1 MFLSK
6 QEKNELK
13 NKIQLYQL
21 RREKNPITYS
31 LSLNKFFI
39 RRKKEGLIEKTKSKK
54 IKEEKHLSMKQKD
67 IVNLGFLTEEERK
80 ELLSLLAEY
89 KKQKN

>member
-1 MFLSK
+1 M
-6 QEKNELK
+6 
-13 NKIQLYQL
+13 

-54 IKEEKHLSMKQKD
+54 IKEEKLLSMKQKD
-67 IVNLGFLTEEERK
+67 IVNLGFLTEEEKK
-80 ELLSLLAEY
+80 ELLNLLAEY

>member
-54 IKEEKHLSMKQKD
+54 IKEEKLLSMKQKD